1 MSQKDE
7 IELIENQTKQIKNI
21 KEDIINIMNNMEV

>member
-7 IELIENQTKQIKNI
+7 IKLIENQTKQIKNI
-21 KEDIINIMNNMEV
+21 KEDIINIMNNLEV